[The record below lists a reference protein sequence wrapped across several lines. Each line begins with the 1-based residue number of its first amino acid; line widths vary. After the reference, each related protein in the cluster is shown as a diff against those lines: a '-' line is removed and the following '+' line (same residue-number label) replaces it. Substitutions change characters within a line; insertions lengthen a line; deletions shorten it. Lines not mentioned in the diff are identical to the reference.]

1 MAGRIA
7 TFIEVLHLTYDEIL
21 DRIPYR
27 LLLLMQRD
35 KQHVATG
42 SVVKRTTGKDMAAR
56 RRRNNKQQ

>member
-7 TFIEVLHLTYDEIL
+7 TFIEVLHLTYEEIL
-21 DRIPYR
+21 NRIPYR

-56 RRRNNKQQ
+56 RRRNNKQ

>member
-21 DRIPYR
+21 NRIPYR

>member
-7 TFIEVLHLTYDEIL
+7 TFMEVLHLTYDETIN
-21 DRIPYR
+21 RIPYR

-42 SVVKRTTGKDMAAR
+42 PVVKQTTGKDMAAR
-56 RRRNNKQQ
+56 RRRNKKQQ

>member
-7 TFIEVLHLTYDEIL
+7 TFIETLHLTYDEIL
-21 DRIPYR
+21 NRIPYR

>member
-7 TFIEVLHLTYDEIL
+7 TFIEVLHLTYEEIL
-21 DRIPYR
+21 NRIPYR

>member
-56 RRRNNKQQ
+56 RRRNNKQP

>member
-42 SVVKRTTGKDMAAR
+42 SVVKPTTGKDMAAR